1 MIQNSQQ
8 HTNNK
13 IYNFLK
19 TLFII
24 CKIKHFLVLR
34 HATTY
39 SHTISLLRVLF
50 CYPFYIFSPSLL
62 VKIMRNNINQAL
74 PTQTLKKQTRFQ
86 AILSKAM
93 VGMCF
98 GFLFWL
104 PFWCFILESI
114 LPPVLY
120 GIFCVLLVAFMLYLC
135 AILIRLKVESHNNTL
150 CKKTIY
156 CVKRYIVDMAL
167 PFFLVFI
174 ILCVGIF
181 SLLHKN
187 TYIGVSLCYPL
198 SIAIFLFMPRMYRFW
213 FGFFVG
219 VFGFYW
225 MTLSF
230 RFEGLSL
237 LIPIIIVC
245 VGIIYGLFF
254 WILLYF
260 QNLVWRI
267 IAMAL
272 LFILHP
278 LDFNWLN
285 LAYLSSY
292 SVFEASLLSLL
303 CVGFACYFI
312 ITKSALQLLAPLLLL
327 MSLDYD
333 MTRQNPKLQA
343 KIIET
348 QYPQDMR
355 WEEESRE
362 SIIVNNLEAIQQ
374 AIDEGYP
381 LVILPETSFPM
392 ILNTQTE
399 LYNKLLDL
407 SRHITIVTG
416 AMRVQSIDFVNIPDS
431 NACHVERSEISK
443 SLESSK
449 DFSPMAQNDN
459 KQNLDS
465 NPNGR
470 VQGIGVQNGKNL
482 DSSNCRVER
491 SKTSNME
498 SKKDFSTSSQ
508 YDKNLKSTNT
518 HKKHSSLF
526 TLDTLKQREKQLDSI
541 ESSYI
546 NVPTKEFGY
555 YNSVYIFSK
564 GYSLIADKNAL
575 VPFGETLPFNA
586 ILSPLFEEIFG
597 DSFGFNKGNEV
608 ISFITQGLHV
618 AIANCYEGTMEL
630 PYNTGAKYIL
640 MLSNNA
646 WFYPSTQNF
655 MQQMIMKYY
664 ARSFQTF
671 IYHSTNYTPKAI
683 ITPNNGKD

>member
-1 MIQNSQQ
+1 MTQNSQQ
-8 HTNNK
+8 RINNK

-19 TLFII
+19 TLFRTF
-24 CKIKHFLVLR
+24 KTKHFLILR

-39 SHTISLLRVLF
+39 SHTISLLKVLF
-50 CYPFYIFSPSLL
+50 CYPFYIFYPILL
-62 VKIMRNNINQAL
+62 FKIIQRKIKDGYIHI
-74 PTQTLKKQTRFQ
+74 PIKPHKKQIKF
-86 AILSKAM
+86 KATLNK
-93 VGMCF
+93 VVVSMCF

-114 LPPVLY
+114 LPPFLY
-120 GIFCVLLVAFMLYLC
+120 VIFCFFLVAFILYIC
-135 AILIRLKVESHNNTL
+135 IICICLKVEVSNNTL
-150 CKKTIY
+150 CKKPIY
-156 CVKRYIVDMAL
+156 CVKKYIVYMLL
-167 PFFLVFI
+167 PFFIVFI
-174 ILCVGIF
+174 MLCIGIF

-187 TYIGVSLCYPL
+187 TYIGVSLFYPL
-198 SIAIFLFMPRMYRFW
+198 SIAIFLFMPRLYRFW

-225 MTLSF
+225 MTLSL

-237 LIPIIIVC
+237 LIPFILIC
-245 VGIIYGLFF
+245 VGIIYGLLC

-267 IAMAL
+267 IAMVL
-272 LFILHP
+272 LFVVHP

-303 CVGFACYFI
+303 CIAFAFYFI
-312 ITKSALQLLAPLLLL
+312 ITKSALGLLAPLLFL
-327 MSLDYD
+327 MSLDYN
-333 MTRQNPKLQA
+333 TTKQIPKLNA
-343 KIIET
+343 KIIQT
-348 QYPQDMR
+348 QYSQDMR
-355 WEEESRE
+355 WKEENIH
-362 SIIVNNLEAIQQ
+362 SIIDDNLYVIQQ
-374 AIDEGYP
+374 AINEGYP
-381 LVILPETSFPM
+381 LVILPETSFPL
-392 ILNTQTE
+392 ILNTQTD

-407 SRHITIVTG
+407 SKHITIIVG
-416 AMRVQSIDFVNIPDS
+416 ALRTQNTDFTTNINSI
-431 NACHVERSEISK
+431 
-443 SLESSK
+443 
-449 DFSPMAQNDN
+449 
-459 KQNLDS
+459 
-465 NPNGR
+465 
-470 VQGIGVQNGKNL
+470 
-482 DSSNCRVER
+482 
-491 SKTSNME
+491 
-498 SKKDFSTSSQ
+498 
-508 YDKNLKSTNT
+508 NT
-518 HKKHSSLF
+518 HKKNSSIF
-526 TLDTLKQREKQLDSI
+526 TLDTLKQRNKQLNKI
-541 ESSYI
+541 EESYI
-546 NVPTKEFGY
+546 NKPSTQIGY

-575 VPFGETLPFNA
+575 VPFGEILPFNN
-586 ILSPLFEEIFG
+586 ILSPLFEQIFG
-597 DSFGFNKGNEV
+597 DSFGFKKGHGI

-630 PYNTGAKYIL
+630 PYKTGAKYIL

>member
-1 MIQNSQQ
+1 MTQNSQQ
-8 HTNNK
+8 HINNK

-19 TLFII
+19 TFFIT
-24 CKIKHFLVLR
+24 CKTKHFLVLR

-39 SHTISLLRVLF
+39 LHTTSLLQVLF

-62 VKIMRNNINQAL
+62 VKIVRNNINQTL
-74 PTQTLKKQTRFQ
+74 PTQTLKKQTRFKK
-86 AILSKAM
+86 ILHKAM

-120 GIFCVLLVAFMLYLC
+120 GIFCVFLVAFMLYIC

-156 CVKRYIVDMAL
+156 CVKRYIVDIAL
-167 PFFLVFI
+167 PFFLAFI

-198 SIAIFLFMPRMYRFW
+198 SVAIFLFMPRMYRFW

-230 RFEGLSL
+230 RFQDLSL

-260 QNLVWRI
+260 QNLAWRI
-267 IAMAL
+267 IAMAS
-272 LFILHP
+272 LFIIHP

-303 CVGFACYFI
+303 CIAFACYFI
-312 ITKSALQLLAPLLLL
+312 ITKSALQLLAPLLFLI
-327 MSLDYD
+327 SLDYD
-333 MTRQNPKLQA
+333 MTRQDPKLQA

-348 QYPQDMR
+348 QYKQDMR
-355 WEEESRE
+355 WEEENRE
-362 SIIVNNLEAIQQ
+362 SIIANNLEAIQQ

-399 LYNKLLDL
+399 LYKKLLDL

-416 AMRVQSIDFVNIPDS
+416 AMRVQNIELGKFLDS
-431 NACHVERSEISK
+431 SHCDINNTD
-443 SLESSK
+443 LT
-449 DFSPMAQNDN
+449 
-459 KQNLDS
+459 QNLDS
-465 NPNGR
+465 KTNP
-470 VQGIGVQNGKNL
+470 
-482 DSSNCRVER
+482 
-491 SKTSNME
+491 KTTYN
-498 SKKDFSTSSQ
+498 KID
-508 YDKNLKSTNT
+508 STNT

-526 TLDTLKQREKQLDSI
+526 TLDTLKQREKTLDSDSI

-546 NVPTKEFGY
+546 NTPTKDFGY

-597 DSFGFNKGNEV
+597 DSFGFKKGDEI
-608 ISFITQGLHV
+608 ISFITQSLHV

-646 WFYPSTQNF
+646 WFYPSTQHF
-655 MQQMIMKYY
+655 MQQMIVKYY

-671 IYHSTNYTPKAI
+671 IYHSTNHTPKAI
-683 ITPNNGKD
+683 ITPNNGRD

>member
-1 MIQNSQQ
+1 MTQNSQQ

-19 TLFII
+19 TFFIT
-24 CKIKHFLVLR
+24 CKTKHFLVLR

-39 SHTISLLRVLF
+39 LHTTSLLQVLF
-50 CYPFYIFSPSLL
+50 CYPFYIFSPLL
-62 VKIMRNNINQAL
+62 LSRIMQGGVTQAI
-74 PTQTLKKQTRFQ
+74 PTQTLKKQTRFKK
-86 AILSKAM
+86 ILHKAM
-93 VGMCF
+93 VGICF

-114 LPPVLY
+114 LPPILY
-120 GIFCVLLVAFMLYLC
+120 GIFCVFLVAFMLYIC

-167 PFFLVFI
+167 PLFLVFI
-174 ILCVGIF
+174 LFCVGIF

-219 VFGFYW
+219 IFGFYW

-237 LIPIIIVC
+237 LIPFIIVC

-267 IAMAL
+267 IAMAS

-285 LAYLSSY
+285 IAYLSSY

-303 CVGFACYFI
+303 CVAFACYFI

-333 MTRQNPKLQA
+333 MTRQDPKLQA

-348 QYPQDMR
+348 QYKQDMR
-355 WEEESRE
+355 WEEENRE
-362 SIIVNNLEAIQQ
+362 SIIANNLEAIQQ

-381 LVILPETSFPM
+381 LVILPETSFPL

-399 LYNKLLDL
+399 LYHKLLDL

-416 AMRVQSIDFVNIPDS
+416 AMRVQSMDFGKFLDSSHCDTNNTDLTQNLDS

-443 SLESSK
+443 SLKSSK
-449 DFSPMAQNDN
+449 DFSATAQNDN

-465 NPNGR
+465 KTN
-470 VQGIGVQNGKNL
+470 
-482 DSSNCRVER
+482 
-491 SKTSNME
+491 SKTTYN
-498 SKKDFSTSSQ
+498 KID
-508 YDKNLKSTNT
+508 STNT

-526 TLDTLKQREKQLDSI
+526 TLDTLQQREKTLDSDSI

-546 NVPTKEFGY
+546 NTPTKDFGY

-564 GYSLIADKNAL
+564 GHSLIADKNAL

-597 DSFGFNKGNEV
+597 DSFGFNKGDEI

-646 WFYPSTQNF
+646 WFYPSTQHF
-655 MQQMIMKYY
+655 MQQMIVKYY

-671 IYHSTNYTPKAI
+671 IYHSTNHTPKAI
-683 ITPNNGKD
+683 ITPNNGRD